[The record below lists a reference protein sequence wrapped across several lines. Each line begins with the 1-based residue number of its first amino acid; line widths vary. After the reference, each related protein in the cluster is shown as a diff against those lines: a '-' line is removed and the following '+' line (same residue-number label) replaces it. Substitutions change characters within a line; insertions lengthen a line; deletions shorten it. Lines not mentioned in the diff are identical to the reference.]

1 MGQRRRI
8 GGETGGMRGCGA
20 WAASTGPSEMSEE
33 ADLDHE
39 EKQQADRIEKV
50 ASSVIFEAIRREGA
64 HELSRPFSALWW
76 SGVAAGLAISMSVVC
91 KGILASILP
100 DADWAAGVS
109 NLGYTVGFLIVILGR
124 MQLFTENTMMP
135 ILPLF
140 LAPTREKFLKTARLW
155 GIVLAANMAGCAAAA
170 VVLVFGHILPELR
183 LEGILSVS
191 RHYAEATAL
200 EHFAWGIPAGFLIAA
215 LVWILPRMESA
226 GEVMM
231 IVIVTYMIGL
241 GGMSHVVAGST
252 ELFILVARGE
262 LGFGPAVVAGILPA
276 FAGNVL
282 GGTGIFAALTYAQ
295 VHEEI

>member
-1 MGQRRRI
+1 MP
-8 GGETGGMRGCGA
+8 EK
-20 WAASTGPSEMSEE
+20 

-39 EKQQADRIEKV
+39 EETQVDEYEKV
-50 ASSVIFEAIRREGA
+50 SSSVIFEAIRRSGE
-64 HELSRPFSALWW
+64 HELSRPISALWW
-76 SGVAAGLAISMSVVC
+76 SGVAAGLAISMSVLS
-91 KGILASILP
+91 KGFLASILP
-100 DADWAAGVS
+100 DADWAAGIS

-124 MQLFTENTMMP
+124 MQLFTENTITP

-140 LAPTREKFLKTARLW
+140 LAPTRKKLLRISRLW
-155 GIVLAANMAGCAAAA
+155 GIVLAANMVGCAAAA
-170 VVLVFGHILPELR
+170 LVLVHGRILPEVR
-183 LEGILSVS
+183 FEGILSVS
-191 RHYAEATAL
+191 RHYAEASAL

-231 IVIVTYMIGL
+231 IMIVTYVIGL

-262 LGFGPAVVAGILPA
+262 LGIGPAVLSGILPA
-276 FAGNVL
+276 LAGNVL
-282 GGTGIFAALTYAQ
+282 GGTGIFAALTYGQ

>member
-1 MGQRRRI
+1 
-8 GGETGGMRGCGA
+8 
-20 WAASTGPSEMSEE
+20 MSEK
-33 ADLDHE
+33 ADLDRDETKQVDEHE
-39 EKQQADRIEKV
+39 NV
-50 ASSVIFEAIRREGA
+50 STSVIFEVIRREGE

-76 SGVAAGLAISMSVVC
+76 SGVAAGLAISTSVLC
-91 KGILASILP
+91 KGFLASILP
-100 DADWAAGVS
+100 RADWAAGIS

-124 MQLFTENTMMP
+124 MQLFTENTITP

-140 LAPTREKFLKTARLW
+140 LGPTRTKFFRTARLW
-155 GIVLAANMAGCAAAA
+155 SIVFAANMAGCAAAA
-170 VVLVFGHILPELR
+170 LVLVFGHILPDAR

-191 RHYAEATAL
+191 RHYAEATPL

-226 GEVMM
+226 GEVLM
-231 IVIVTYMIGL
+231 IVIVTYVIGL

-262 LGFGPAVVAGILPA
+262 IGIGVAVFGGILPA

-295 VHEEI
+295 VREEI